1 MAELHAATT
10 LDQFLSAGHREV
22 PFLTV
27 VAEGE
32 VRVVSL
38 HSDRSTVTEVPGVTE
53 CAAVRAFFER
63 YLTYAR

>member
-1 MAELHAATT
+1 MAELRAATT

-32 VRVVSL
+32 VHVVGL
-38 HSDRSTVTEVPGVTE
+38 DSDRSAVTEVPGVTKR
-53 CAAVRAFFER
+53 AAIRALFER
-63 YLTYAR
+63 HLTYAR